1 MKFMNKVNLK
11 SQNSSLKSLKSSLA
25 CYDVSENRFFESSIK
40 KIGNNTSLDFGL
52 KHTFRSHN
60 SKLESKSS
68 NLTISRLKNF
78 ETPYND
84 ILCDID
90 AYRKIQVNNELLN
103 LFKEKFNS
111 KSFLKGRLLNGT
123 KRGFSIGVAGIVG
136 FLSLNNTVKINKDKT
151 VILYV
156 DFININQAI
165 INLSQKNIHKK
176 TNKILLKLAS
186 RIVFIFES
194 NSKKK

>member
-1 MKFMNKVNLK
+1 
-11 SQNSSLKSLKSSLA
+11 
-25 CYDVSENRFFESSIK
+25 
-40 KIGNNTSLDFGL
+40 
-52 KHTFRSHN
+52 
-60 SKLESKSS
+60 
-68 NLTISRLKNF
+68 LTISRLKNF

-84 ILCDID
+84 ILCDFE
-90 AYRKIQVNNELLN
+90 AYRKIQLNNELLN

-111 KSFLKGRLLNGT
+111 KTFLKGRLLNGT

-165 INLSQKNIHKK
+165 INFSQKNIHKK

>member
-1 MKFMNKVNLK
+1 MTKVNLK

-25 CYDVSENRFFESSIK
+25 CYDVSENRFFESIIK
-40 KIGNNTSLDFGL
+40 KSGNNTLLDFGL
-52 KHTFRSHN
+52 KHTLKSHN
-60 SKLESKSS
+60 SELELISS
-68 NLTISRLKNF
+68 NFTTLRLKNF

-84 ILCDID
+84 ILCDLD
-90 AYRKIQVNNELLN
+90 DYRKIRVNNKILN
-103 LFKEKFNS
+103 LFKEKCDS
-111 KSFLKGRLLNGT
+111 KSFLKGRVLNGT

-136 FLSLNNTVKINKDKT
+136 FLSINNTVKINKDKT

-156 DFININQAI
+156 EFINTNQGI
-165 INLSQKNIHKK
+165 ISLSQKNIHKK

-194 NSKKK
+194 NSKIK

>member
-1 MKFMNKVNLK
+1 MTKVNLK

-40 KIGNNTSLDFGL
+40 KSGSNTLLDFGL
-52 KHTFRSHN
+52 KHTLKSHN
-60 SKLESKSS
+60 SELELISS
-68 NLTISRLKNF
+68 NFTTLRLKNF

-84 ILCDID
+84 ILCDLD
-90 AYRKIQVNNELLN
+90 DYRKIQVNNKILN
-103 LFKEKFNS
+103 LFKEKCDS
-111 KSFLKGRLLNGT
+111 KSFLKGRVLNGT

-136 FLSLNNTVKINKDKT
+136 FLSINNTVKINKNKT

-156 DFININQAI
+156 EFININQGI
-165 INLSQKNIHKK
+165 ISLSQKNIHKK

-194 NSKKK
+194 NSKIK

>member
-1 MKFMNKVNLK
+1 MTKVNLK

-25 CYDVSENRFFESSIK
+25 CYDVSENRFFESIIK
-40 KIGNNTSLDFGL
+40 KSGNNTLLDFGL
-52 KHTFRSHN
+52 KHTLKSHN
-60 SKLESKSS
+60 SELELISS
-68 NLTISRLKNF
+68 NFTTLRLKNF

-84 ILCDID
+84 ILCDLD
-90 AYRKIQVNNELLN
+90 DYRKIQVNNKILN
-103 LFKEKFNS
+103 LFKEKCDS
-111 KSFLKGRLLNGT
+111 KSFLKGRVLNGT

-136 FLSLNNTVKINKDKT
+136 FLSINNTVKINKDKT

-156 DFININQAI
+156 EFINTNQGI
-165 INLSQKNIHKK
+165 ISLSQKNIHKK

-194 NSKKK
+194 NSKIK

>member
-1 MKFMNKVNLK
+1 MTKVNLK

-40 KIGNNTSLDFGL
+40 KSGSNTLLDFGL
-52 KHTFRSHN
+52 KHTLKSHN
-60 SKLESKSS
+60 SELELISS
-68 NLTISRLKNF
+68 NFTTLRLKNF

-84 ILCDID
+84 ILCDLD
-90 AYRKIQVNNELLN
+90 DYRKIQVNNKILN
-103 LFKEKFNS
+103 LFKEKCDS
-111 KSFLKGRLLNGT
+111 KSFLKGRVLNGT

-136 FLSLNNTVKINKDKT
+136 FLSINNTVKINKDKT

-156 DFININQAI
+156 EFINTNQGI
-165 INLSQKNIHKK
+165 ISLSQKNIHKK

-194 NSKKK
+194 NSKIK

>member
-1 MKFMNKVNLK
+1 MNKVNFK

-25 CYDVSENRFFESSIK
+25 CYDVSENRFFESRIK
-40 KIGNNTSLDFGL
+40 KIGNNTLLDFGL
-52 KHTFRSHN
+52 KHTLRSYN
-60 SKLESKSS
+60 SKLELKSS
-68 NLTISRLKNF
+68 SLTISRLKNF

-84 ILCDID
+84 ILCDFE
-90 AYRKIQVNNELLN
+90 AYRKIQLNNELLN

-165 INLSQKNIHKK
+165 INFSQKNIHKK

>member
-1 MKFMNKVNLK
+1 MNKVNFK
-11 SQNSSLKSLKSSLA
+11 SQKSSLKSLKSSLA

-40 KIGNNTSLDFGL
+40 KIGNNTLLDFGL
-52 KHTFRSHN
+52 KHALRSHN
-60 SKLESKSS
+60 SKLELKSS
-68 NLTISRLKNF
+68 SLTISRLKNF

-84 ILCDID
+84 ILCDFE
-90 AYRKIQVNNELLN
+90 AYRKIQLNNELLN

-165 INLSQKNIHKK
+165 INFSQKNIHKK